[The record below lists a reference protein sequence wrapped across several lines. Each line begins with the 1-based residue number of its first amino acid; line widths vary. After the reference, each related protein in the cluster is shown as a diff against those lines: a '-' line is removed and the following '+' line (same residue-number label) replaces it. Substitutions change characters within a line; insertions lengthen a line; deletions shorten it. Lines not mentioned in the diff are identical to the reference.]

1 MAKNCYQ
8 LAAFNSSSAGSSRS
22 TFEEKSAARMCRGRG
37 ENGRSH
43 FTRPFWRF
51 AAQRSTPNSSRHAT
65 SLAGGFPFCSQKVS
79 SGNSPQ
85 TMTPDEIQ
93 DSFSRAQKAE
103 LIGNFPYA
111 EMLCANVL
119 RGKPDEHRAR
129 LLLRR
134 CQMARFRQKHGNY
147 RPHLKIAGSG
157 IFFSPKPSADAL
169 RDVEVAEAS
178 LKENPCEMTANQLLM
193 HAAERLGWN
202 EIEQLCRDVIAEGT
216 PTVDNLIG
224 KANGLRKQ
232 RKFGRAAEV
241 LENAV
246 KQFPGNL
253 QLDKAL
259 RDAQAEKASQSGWE
273 TAKDFTDVLA
283 PGQAAQANEAQKL
296 AEAIEKDP
304 QNVALVDKL
313 IAVLE
318 PRAEARTVLEW
329 INYRRNIEENPH
341 LRRKAFDLE
350 RRLGSL
356 TLERELEELEHFAKE
371 HPTDMDLRLALG
383 SALLRQGD
391 SKRAILQL
399 QAARKHTKTT
409 VRVEA
414 LTALAQAYDNVGL
427 KELGARSRTQ
437 ALEMAGE
444 DEALKKEILYQMAL
458 SLDMQDKKEE
468 ARERWM
474 ELFELDAGFKDT
486 ADHVLPPTT

>member
-1 MAKNCYQ
+1 
-8 LAAFNSSSAGSSRS
+8 
-22 TFEEKSAARMCRGRG
+22 
-37 ENGRSH
+37 
-43 FTRPFWRF
+43 
-51 AAQRSTPNSSRHAT
+51 
-65 SLAGGFPFCSQKVS
+65 
-79 SGNSPQ
+79 
-85 TMTPDEIQ
+85 MTPDEIH
-93 DSFSRAQKAE
+93 DSFARAQKAE
-103 LIGNFPYA
+103 LTGNFAYA
-111 EMLCANVL
+111 EMLCANIL
-119 RGKPDEHRAR
+119 RSKPDEHRAR
-129 LLLRR
+129 QFLRR

-147 RPHLKIAGSG
+147 RPHIKIAGSG

-178 LKENPCEMTANQLLM
+178 LKENPCEVSANQLLM
-193 HAAERLGWN
+193 HAAERLGWS
-202 EIEQLCRDVIAEGT
+202 EIEQLCRNVIADGT
-216 PTVDNLIG
+216 PTVENLIS

-232 RKFGRAAEV
+232 EKLDGAVAV
-241 LENAV
+241 LEDAV

-259 RDAQAEKASQSGWE
+259 RDAQAEKASQSGWA

-283 PGQAAQANEAQKL
+283 PGQSVQANEAQQL
-296 AEAIEKDP
+296 AAAIEKDP
-304 QNVALVDKL
+304 RNVALVDKL
-313 IAVLE
+313 ISVLE

-329 INYRRNIEENPH
+329 ISYRRNIEENPH

-356 TLERELEELEHFAKE
+356 TLDRELEELEHFVKE
-371 HPTDMDLRLALG
+371 HPTDLDLRLALG
-383 SALLRQGD
+383 SALLRRGD
-391 SKRAILQL
+391 SKPAILQL
-399 QAARKHTKTT
+399 QAARKHAKTT

-444 DEALKKEILYQMAL
+444 DETLKKEILYQMAM

-474 ELFELDAGFKDT
+474 ELFELDASFKDT
-486 ADHVLPPTT
+486 ADHVLPPS